1 MIQKLRPL
9 VFIRGSGVSAL
20 CKMMQQNMFMHLL
33 ENSVE
38 TLMQQQ
44 ITAEKIYFHKLFLLS
59 HVPDTSS

>member
-44 ITAEKIYFHKLFLLS
+44 ITAEKKKISQTLS
-59 HVPDTSS
+59 FEPCS